1 MPIILGPTEE
11 RILDFLMQRKRP
23 VSIDAV
29 MKQFIISRSNASIT
43 LNRLHERGL
52 LDVVKMGSKK
62 FFKIKD

>member
-1 MPIILGPTEE
+1 MPIILAPTEE
-11 RILDFLMQRKRP
+11 KILDFLMQRKRP

-52 LDVVKMGSKK
+52 LEVVRMGSKK
-62 FFKIKD
+62 FFKIKE

>member
-1 MPIILGPTEE
+1 MPIILAPTEE
-11 RILDFLMQRKRP
+11 KILDFLMQRKRP

-43 LNRLHERGL
+43 LNRLHEKGL

>member
-43 LNRLHERGL
+43 LNRLHEKGL